1 MRCEGIDRTSGDLR
15 AGQTAALGLCVEPVE
30 LGYQLQPGVA
40 ESLEAVLG
48 LCVGL
53 VELGYQLQ
61 PGVAESLEAGLELG
75 VERASV

>member
-1 MRCEGIDRTSGDLR
+1 MRYEGIDRTSGDLR

-40 ESLEAVLG
+40 ESLEA
-48 LCVGL
+48 
-53 VELGYQLQ
+53 
-61 PGVAESLEAGLELG
+61 GLELG